1 MTRQDSSHFR
11 SFFSLFQKLDYRDRE
26 NSGKKRLAGILA
38 AYLFSNTILSYSFSI
53 TFDERSFVILSLTS
67 NLFLLSLIVL
77 TDFANLFLAAREK
90 DLFKTLP
97 VKGSEIFTAK
107 FISAFV
113 FLLFF
118 ILSAS
123 IPQAVFFYL
132 MNHDISMTI
141 AFLLTEIT
149 FGYFATGI
157 IVLAY
162 VLILKLLKSR
172 ASIMI
177 SIMQV
182 LFFVFIFYSSTLSS
196 RSSSRMLHLRESI
209 LKYDFVNYLP
219 QTLYSNSVYDIRYFI
234 LCVFLSFTVYLVIYL
249 ILSKNYFSLLE
260 TLSTFNKRK
269 AAVKKDGQFEF
280 IKKFIY
286 RYILKD
292 NTERAAFMLT
302 KNQLTNSKFLRT
314 KYIPIVFMPMIVAVI
329 GLVSGISNLLF
340 LNIASTSLSFVKTDL
355 LIMSPSITFTLLMC
369 SRLLITN
376 TKILDNETTGTEW
389 IYESLPVSCR
399 KDFVTGTNKFIYVV
413 FIVPVLLILFFLL
426 SIKGDPGLVAL
437 NILFVGSGMY
447 LINSVTTSFDNTY
460 PFSLENS
467 KFNSASK
474 FLEIFISIILGI
486 ILLLIQIFVFQ
497 SIIFVA
503 AAIFVF
509 IITAILLNRK

>member
-1 MTRQDSSHFR
+1 MTRQNSSHFR

-38 AYLFSNTILSYSFSI
+38 AYLFSNTILSYNFSI

-67 NLFLLSLIVL
+67 SLFLLSLIVL
-77 TDFANLFLAAREK
+77 TDFANLFLSAREIE
-90 DLFKTLP
+90 LFKTLP
-97 VKGSEIFTAK
+97 VKRSEIFTAK
-107 FISAFV
+107 FLSAFA

-132 MNHDISMTI
+132 MNQDVSMTI
-141 AFLLTEIT
+141 AFMLTEII

-162 VLILKLLKSR
+162 VLTLKLLKSK
-172 ASIMI
+172 AGMMI
-177 SIMQV
+177 SIMQI

-196 RSSSRMLHLRESI
+196 RGASRMLNHSENI
-209 LKYDFVNYLP
+209 LKYEFVNYLP

-269 AAVKKDGQFEF
+269 AAVKKDSQFEF
-280 IKKFIY
+280 IGKFLN

-292 NTERAAFMLT
+292 NTEKAAFTLT
-302 KNQLTNSKFLRT
+302 KNQLSNSKFLRT
-314 KYIPIVFMPMIVAVI
+314 KYIPIVFMPLIVAVI
-329 GLVSGISNLLF
+329 GLVSGITNLLF
-340 LNIASTSLSFVKTDL
+340 LNTSSTSLSFVRTDL

-376 TKILDNETTGTEW
+376 TKILDNETTETEW
-389 IYESLPVSCR
+389 IYKSLPARDR
-399 KDFVTGTNKFIYVV
+399 KDFIKGTNKFIYIV
-413 FIVPVLLILFFLL
+413 FIMPVLILLFFLL

-447 LINSVTTSFDNTY
+447 LINSVTTLFDKTY

-474 FLEIFISIILGI
+474 FIEIFLSLILGI

-503 AAIFVF
+503 VAIFVF
-509 IITAILLNRK
+509 IITSILLNRK